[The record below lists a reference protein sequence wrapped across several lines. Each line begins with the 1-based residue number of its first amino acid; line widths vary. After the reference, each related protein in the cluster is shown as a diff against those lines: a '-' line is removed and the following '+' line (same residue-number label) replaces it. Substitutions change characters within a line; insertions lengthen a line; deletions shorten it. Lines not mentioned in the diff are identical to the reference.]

1 MSELPTL
8 ARLSTKAQYFV
19 TEHSGSKVM
28 EVNGRWPSRPTTA
41 QSLTVEVKSFTRNSV
56 N

>member
-28 EVNGRWPSRPTTA
+28 EVNGRWPSRPTA

>member
-28 EVNGRWPSRPTTA
+28 EVNERWPSRP